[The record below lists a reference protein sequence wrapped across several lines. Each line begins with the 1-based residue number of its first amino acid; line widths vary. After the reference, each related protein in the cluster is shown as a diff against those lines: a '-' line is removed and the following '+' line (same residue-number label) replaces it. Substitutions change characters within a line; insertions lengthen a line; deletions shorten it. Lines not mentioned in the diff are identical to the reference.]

1 MKWHALIFWSA
12 VLLAVFGLVSGLAA
26 DGLSSLSGFVI
37 PVALFLVLY
46 LLYKFPPRRYA
57 GSGSRRQPKIKVKP
71 SQKTLAKV
79 AGMRKSQPPAGKRK
93 TYPFRVIEGSKGKNE
108 DEQLPRYH

>member
-1 MKWHALIFWSA
+1 MKRHALIFWSA
-12 VLLAVFGLVSGLAA
+12 VVLAVFGLASGLARF
-26 DGLSSLSGFVI
+26 GLSSLRGFIV
-37 PVALFLVLY
+37 PVVLFLVLY
-46 LLYKFPPRRYA
+46 LLYKFPPRRFA
-57 GSGSRRQPKIKVKP
+57 ASGSRSKIKVKP

-108 DEQLPRYH
+108 EEQLPKYH